1 MTADL
6 MSNELFLIAIIA
18 IVTALK
24 ECQEYKFLTSFF

>member
-1 MTADL
+1 MSMTADL

-24 ECQEYKFLTSFF
+24 KVPSI